1 MVIDVGS
8 KKTYDIP
15 WKSTRRGISLYS
27 KISGK
32 IYESAGWVKNEYDGT
47 VVMEVQGRETL
58 IFELMKG
65 LNRNQFIQID
75 WIDTEEMEPELESSF
90 EVKY

>member
-1 MVIDVGS
+1 
-8 KKTYDIP
+8 
-15 WKSTRRGISLYS
+15 
-27 KISGK
+27 
-32 IYESAGWVKNEYDGT
+32 
-47 VVMEVQGRETL
+47 MEVQGREAM

-75 WIDTEEMEPELESSF
+75 WIDTEEKKTETESSF

>member
-1 MVIDVGS
+1 M
-8 KKTYDIP
+8 
-15 WKSTRRGISLYS
+15 
-27 KISGK
+27 
-32 IYESAGWVKNEYDGT
+32 NMT
-47 VVMEVQGRETL
+47 VVMEVQGSETL

>member
-1 MVIDVGS
+1 MSEVRKHMIFHGTQQGVGFRYTA
-8 KKTYDIP
+8 KYLA
-15 WKSTRRGISLYS
+15 RSLNLT
-27 KISGK
+27 
-32 IYESAGWVKNEYDGT
+32 GWVKNEYDGT

>member
-1 MVIDVGS
+1 MNL
-8 KKTYDIP
+8 T
-15 WKSTRRGISLYS
+15 
-27 KISGK
+27 
-32 IYESAGWVKNEYDGT
+32 GWVKNEYDGT
-47 VVMEVQGRETL
+47 VVMEVQGREAM

-75 WIDTEEMEPELESSF
+75 WIDTEKKETETESSF

>member
-1 MVIDVGS
+1 M
-8 KKTYDIP
+8 
-15 WKSTRRGISLYS
+15 STRVREQIVFTGRVQGVGFRYTLSYL
-27 KISGK
+27 
-32 IYESAGWVKNEYDGT
+32 ADAFRVTGWVKNEYDGT

-90 EVKY
+90 EVK

>member
-1 MVIDVGS
+1 MSEVRKHMIFHGRVQGVGFRYTAKYLARS
-8 KKTYDIP
+8 MNLT
-15 WKSTRRGISLYS
+15 
-27 KISGK
+27 
-32 IYESAGWVKNEYDGT
+32 GWVKNGT
-47 VVMEVQGRETL
+47 VVMEVQGSETL

>member
-1 MVIDVGS
+1 MAEIRQRIVFHGRVQGVGFCYTAKYLARS
-8 KKTYDIP
+8 MNLT
-15 WKSTRRGISLYS
+15 
-27 KISGK
+27 
-32 IYESAGWVKNEYDGT
+32 GWVKNEYDGT
-47 VVMEVQGRETL
+47 VVMEVQGSETL

>member
-1 MVIDVGS
+1 MNL
-8 KKTYDIP
+8 T
-15 WKSTRRGISLYS
+15 
-27 KISGK
+27 
-32 IYESAGWVKNEYDGT
+32 GWVKDEYDGT
-47 VVMEVQGRETL
+47 VVMEVQGREAM

-75 WIDTEEMEPELESSF
+75 WIDTEEKETETESSF

>member
-1 MVIDVGS
+1 
-8 KKTYDIP
+8 
-15 WKSTRRGISLYS
+15 
-27 KISGK
+27 
-32 IYESAGWVKNEYDGT
+32 
-47 VVMEVQGRETL
+47 MEVQGREAM

-75 WIDTEEMEPELESSF
+75 WIDTEEKETEAESSF